1 MVINADKKIKLSIFK
16 IVLTFFIIVNVGL
29 LATSYYFYNVIMT
42 YSHTNAY
49 TADDYQKEAK
59 ELGYDYSNLEVAEKE
74 AVNIESKYGYN
85 LNGLFIKNPN
95 ESKNTVI
102 LVHGIGRD
110 KEWSIMKYGPLFL
123 NLGFNIFAYDAR
135 DHGSSGGQYPT
146 YGFYG
151 SDDLEKCIG
160 YVKNKKMDG
169 VIGLHGES
177 MGAAVSLIWAGKYDN
192 NGVSFLIEDCG
203 YSDLYDLYYE
213 RLSDYKVPKFVRP
226 VILYYASFFCK
237 IFAGFNLS
245 DVSPIKNIG
254 KIKLPILFI
263 HGNADNFVMPEMAK
277 EMFENKN
284 GVKEIYFAPGAVHAK
299 SINTDVNRYEAVIA
313 DFYGEAIGK

>member
-1 MVINADKKIKLSIFK
+1 MGINADKKIKLSIFK
-16 IVLTFFIIVNVGL
+16 IVVTFFIIVNFAL

-49 TADDYQKEAK
+49 TTDDYQKEAK
-59 ELGYDYSNLEVAEKE
+59 ELGYDYSSLEVAEKE

-85 LNGLFIKNPN
+85 LNGLFIKNLN
-95 ESKNTVI
+95 ESKNTI
-102 LVHGIGRD
+102 IMVHGIGRD
-110 KEWSIMKYGPLFL
+110 KEWSIMKYGPLFF
-123 NLGFNIFAYDAR
+123 NLGFNIFAFDAR

-146 YGFYG
+146 YGFYE
-151 SDDLEKCIG
+151 SDDLEKCIA

-203 YSDLYDLYYE
+203 YSDLYALYYE
-213 RLSDYKVPKFVRP
+213 RLSDYQVPKFIRP
-226 VILYYASFFCK
+226 VILYYTSFFCE
-237 IFAGFNLS
+237 IFAGFSLS
-245 DVSPIKNIG
+245 DVSPIKNIA
-254 KIKLPILFI
+254 KIKFPILFI
-263 HGNADNFVMPEMAK
+263 HGNADNFVMPVMAK

-284 GVKEIYFAPGAVHAK
+284 GIKEIYFAPGAAHAK

-313 DFYGEAIGK
+313 DFYSDVIGK